1 MSLVFYLHGFL
12 LPLTQSNY
20 NSKLFKT
27 FVLNIWLFL
36 IIHSLR
42 EMLNVHEMNLKLG
55 MSLQNLLSILFSI
68 FFLVITSFF
77 NYYVFYRKEHFLFNK
92 LLTSI
97 KQNFQ
102 FFSSLIITSTVYVLL
117 YTYVDTKIINRIYN
131 ALLLLYSVG
140 FLFYLFLNFRYLGS
154 ETLLRGNRFVSIS
167 RIAIVITF
175 LLMLG
180 AYASRILYKIP
191 SFLLVVASFLIF
203 NFQLYKSF
211 HSSIMLF
218 PIFSSVNE
226 QSLYH
231 LYS

>member
-20 NSKLFKT
+20 NSKLFKS

-55 MSLQNLLSILFSI
+55 ISLQNLLSILFSV

-77 NYYVFYRKEHFLFNK
+77 NYYVFYRKEHFLLNK

-102 FFSSLIITSTVYVLL
+102 FFSSLIITSTIYVLL

-140 FLFYLFLNFRYLGS
+140 FLFYLFLNFRYLGT

-167 RIAIVITF
+167 RIALVITF
-175 LLMLG
+175 LVMLG
-180 AYASRILYKIP
+180 MYASRIFYNIP
-191 SFLLVVASFLIF
+191 TFLLLVTSFLIY
-203 NFQLYKSF
+203 NFQLYKYF
-211 HSSIMLF
+211 NSSIMLF

-231 LYS
+231 LHS

>member
-175 LLMLG
+175 LFMLG

>member
-55 MSLQNLLSILFSI
+55 MSLQNLVSIIFSM
-68 FFLVITSFF
+68 FFLLITSFF
-77 NYYVFYRKEHFLFNK
+77 NYYVFYRKEHFVLNE

-117 YTYVDTKIINRIYN
+117 YTYVDSKIINRIYN

-154 ETLLRGNRFVSIS
+154 ETLLRGHRFISIS
-167 RIAIVITF
+167 RISIVITF
-175 LLMLG
+175 LFMLG
-180 AYASRILYKIP
+180 VYASRILYNIP
-191 SFLLVVASFLIF
+191 TFLLLVSFFLIY
-203 NFQLYKSF
+203 NFQLYKYF
-211 HSSIMLF
+211 NNGIMLF

>member
-175 LLMLG
+175 LFMLG

-211 HSSIMLF
+211 NSSIMLF